1 MTVINSLITTE
12 PYSLGP
18 EDTIERAWSLMHEH
32 KVRHLPVCKG
42 SKLVGLVTQ
51 KDLLV
56 NSHNQS
62 LFTLPVAEV
71 MVYDVYTINPK
82 TSAREAAN
90 LMLEHRVSCLPV
102 VEGEKLVGIL
112 TETDFLK
119 HLVSF
124 L

>member
-1 MTVINSLITTE
+1 MSAINTLITQD
-12 PYSLGP
+12 PIWLGP
-18 EDTIERAWSLMHEH
+18 EETIEKAWSAMHEH
-32 KVRHLPVCKG
+32 KVRHLPICKG
-42 SKLVGLVTQ
+42 EKLVGLITQ

-56 NSHNQS
+56 NSHNRA

-71 MVYDVYTINPK
+71 MVYDVHTITPQ

-102 VEGEKLVGIL
+102 LEDGKLVGIL
-112 TETDFLK
+112 TETDFLR